1 VNQSSH
7 ICAES
12 LSPYCEIALDKD
24 VLYDVPSP
32 FLIPLFSTISSL
44 SFILFHFRSIFHL
57 LLTSL
62 VLPFPLPSFFL
73 VFSLTHSLC
82 LSVSLSLSLLDG
94 DVTRAPS
101 IDLSR
106 PGTSGVS
113 SEGAPRS
120 ADVEEVQEKNIFLKG
135 IRSMKNDDSDI
146 HQRKIQIS
154 INKIVNF

>member
-1 VNQSSH
+1 
-7 ICAES
+7 
-12 LSPYCEIALDKD
+12 
-24 VLYDVPSP
+24 
-32 FLIPLFSTISSL
+32 
-44 SFILFHFRSIFHL
+44 
-57 LLTSL
+57 LTSL

-146 HQRKIQIS
+146 HQRKIQKF
-154 INKIVNF
+154 INKIVSIFNNRILIFVRLALSLQSHGPAQPLRESRRL

>member
-1 VNQSSH
+1 
-7 ICAES
+7 
-12 LSPYCEIALDKD
+12 
-24 VLYDVPSP
+24 
-32 FLIPLFSTISSL
+32 
-44 SFILFHFRSIFHL
+44 
-57 LLTSL
+57 LTSL

-120 ADVEEVQEKNIFLKG
+120 ADVEEVQEKKIFLKG
-135 IRSMKNDDSDI
+135 RRSMKNDDSDI